1 MREKEVAVR
10 ERDVAARE
18 KKDNPESLTSI
29 YDDLRKDLREAK
41 EDSDM
46 EDIEKIK
53 DEMKKNQRRRIDLS
67 NN

>member
-46 EDIEKIK
+46 EQIERINN
-53 DEMKKNQRRRIDLS
+53 EMKQIKRRRIDLS
-67 NN
+67 ND